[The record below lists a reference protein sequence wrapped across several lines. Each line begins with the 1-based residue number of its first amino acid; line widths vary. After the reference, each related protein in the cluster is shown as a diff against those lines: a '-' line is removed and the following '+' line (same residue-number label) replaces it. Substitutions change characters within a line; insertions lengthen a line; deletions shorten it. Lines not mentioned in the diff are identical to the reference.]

1 MIRTSNGEYEV
12 AAAALDTQCQTGNW
26 ISRRLVEELGLV
38 NSIRYDSEPAQVI
51 TATGQEV
58 ESCGIINLNWK
69 LVPNENRVF
78 RGNFFV
84 LPGVRHLDVILG
96 RDIIN
101 QENILSVNSRGLFA
115 PLIAHKKLKKCE
127 YHIRRVEDSMCIL
140 TIFSF

>member
-1 MIRTSNGEYEV
+1 MV

-38 NSIRYDSEPAQVI
+38 SSIRHEPDPAQVI
-51 TATGQEV
+51 TATGEEV

-69 LVPNENRVF
+69 LAPNENRVF

-96 RDIIN
+96 QDIIN
-101 QENILSVNSRGLFA
+101 KEKILSVNPRRLLA
-115 PLIAHKKLKKCE
+115 PLTVHKKLKKCE
-127 YHIRRVEDSMCIL
+127 YHIEPVQCGRYVL
-140 TIFSF
+140 TDLSF